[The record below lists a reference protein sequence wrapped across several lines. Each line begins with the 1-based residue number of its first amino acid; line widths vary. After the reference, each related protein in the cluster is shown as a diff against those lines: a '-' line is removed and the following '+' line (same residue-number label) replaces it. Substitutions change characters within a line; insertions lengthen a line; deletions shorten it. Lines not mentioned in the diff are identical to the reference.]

1 MAIAKSMLGRL
12 RGKLGNLSC
21 YEGQDGQTIVRSSS
35 VHRRTS
41 NMEQQRQET
50 EFGTLSKVA
59 AILGYV
65 LKTGFPKGKGVA
77 AGSKGFLQANLK
89 GGAVVAE
96 EVDPGRE
103 FVRKENA
110 PRYFRGQVD
119 YAKLQV
125 AAGAVAV
132 PEASVAEIGGGTE
145 DGSRTAKAVRRVR
158 FGWYY
163 QQFLKM
169 EFARSRYAKDYYLI
183 WDSDTIPLN
192 RLSFFTSNKMIF
204 TPKTEYHE
212 PYFRTMQALIGY
224 GKATD
229 YSFIAEHMLVSVPIM
244 KELIRKMETSGI
256 PGDSWFEKVINAAPA
271 DEKNGFS
278 EFETY
283 GTYCH
288 YNYPDYFILKELRTF
303 REAGNVYSRSISKRK
318 LRKLSRKYDTISL
331 ESWSTP
337 RKSIRKLCNDMEEYI
352 FYPLMK
358 LVSKLR

>member
-1 MAIAKSMLGRL
+1 MDVVICVSSKDCLIVKKTVFYIHRNIGSDNIYIITDKHSFGFFSKRFRSRYNVSLVDEEEIVADRRQLEAIAGRHFT
-12 RGKLGNLSC
+12 C
-21 YEGQDGQTIVRSSS
+21 EY
-35 VHRRTS
+35 
-41 NMEQQRQET
+41 
-50 EFGTLSKVA
+50 
-59 AILGYV
+59 
-65 LKTGFPKGKGVA
+65 
-77 AGSKGFLQANLK
+77 
-89 GGAVVAE
+89 
-96 EVDPGRE
+96 
-103 FVRKENA
+103 
-110 PRYFRGQVD
+110 
-119 YAKLQV
+119 
-125 AAGAVAV
+125 
-132 PEASVAEIGGGTE
+132 
-145 DGSRTAKAVRRVR
+145 R

-212 PYFRTMQALIGY
+212 PYFRTMQALVGY
-224 GKATD
+224 DKATD
-229 YSFIAEHMLVSVPIM
+229 YSFIAEHMLVSVSIM

-256 PGDSWFEKVINAAPA
+256 PGD
-271 DEKNGFS
+271 
-278 EFETY
+278 
-283 GTYCH
+283 
-288 YNYPDYFILKELRTF
+288 YPDCFILKELRTF

>member
-1 MAIAKSMLGRL
+1 
-12 RGKLGNLSC
+12 
-21 YEGQDGQTIVRSSS
+21 
-35 VHRRTS
+35 
-41 NMEQQRQET
+41 
-50 EFGTLSKVA
+50 
-59 AILGYV
+59 
-65 LKTGFPKGKGVA
+65 
-77 AGSKGFLQANLK
+77 
-89 GGAVVAE
+89 
-96 EVDPGRE
+96 
-103 FVRKENA
+103 
-110 PRYFRGQVD
+110 
-119 YAKLQV
+119 
-125 AAGAVAV
+125 
-132 PEASVAEIGGGTE
+132 
-145 DGSRTAKAVRRVR
+145 
-158 FGWYY
+158 
-163 QQFLKM
+163 M

-192 RLSFFTSNKMIF
+192 PVSFLTPEKMVF

-224 GKATD
+224 GKGTD

-244 KELIRKMETSGI
+244 KELIRKIESSAI
-256 PGDSWFEKVINAAPA
+256 PGGSWFEKVINATPV
-271 DEKNGFS
+271 DEPNGFS

-288 YNYPDYFILKELRTF
+288 ANYPDCFILKELRTF
-303 REAGNVYSRSISKRK
+303 REAGSIYSRSISKRK